1 MRRRGFFR
9 CDQRYRSIA
18 KGGRIG
24 PLPQLETTSVPQPAK
39 TAAKKRPIPTRRW
52 PVVKGGKMPAP
63 AHAGAE
69 DDVKIT
75 ALKLPPGTLSAEMDA
90 YFKKCDEKLGFV
102 PNVLKTF
109 AFDDG
114 KLKAFVDYRQQLVQ
128 NAANLSKLEIEMI
141 ATVVSSQNRCFYCI
155 TAHGNAVRQLGDPVL
170 GEMMVMNY
178 RAARLNKRQRA
189 MLDFAVK
196 LTNTPWEVEEEDRER
211 LRGAGFNDRD
221 IWDIA
226 SVAAF
231 YNMTNRLASATDM
244 RPNSVYHGQAR

>member
-1 MRRRGFFR
+1 
-9 CDQRYRSIA
+9 
-18 KGGRIG
+18 
-24 PLPQLETTSVPQPAK
+24 VPQSAK
-39 TAAKKRPIPTRRW
+39 NLPKKRPIPTRRS
-52 PVVKGGKMPAP
+52 PLVKGGKTAAP
-63 AHAGAE
+63 QSGAE

-75 ALKLPPGTLSAEMDA
+75 ALKLPPGKLSPEMEA
-90 YFKKCDEKLGFV
+90 YFKKCEEKLGFV
-102 PNVLKTF
+102 PNVLKAF
-109 AFDDG
+109 AFDDA
-114 KLKAFVDYRQQLVQ
+114 KLQAFVDYRQQLVQ
-128 NAANLSKLEIEMI
+128 NAENLSKLEIEMI

-178 RAARLNKRQRA
+178 RAARLDKRQRA

-196 LTNTPWEVEEEDRER
+196 LTTTPWEVEEEDRER
-211 LRGAGFNDRD
+211 LRRVGFNDRD

>member
-1 MRRRGFFR
+1 
-9 CDQRYRSIA
+9 
-18 KGGRIG
+18 
-24 PLPQLETTSVPQPAK
+24 VPQSAK
-39 TAAKKRPIPTRRW
+39 NLPKKRPIPTRRS
-52 PVVKGGKMPAP
+52 PLVKGGKTAAP
-63 AHAGAE
+63 PSGGE

-75 ALKLPPGTLSAEMDA
+75 ALKLPPGKLSPEMDA

-102 PNVLKTF
+102 PNVLKAF
-109 AFDDG
+109 AFDDA
-114 KLKAFVDYRQQLVQ
+114 KLQAFVDYRQELVQ
-128 NAANLSKLEIEMI
+128 NAENLSKLEIEMI

-155 TAHGNAVRQLGDPVL
+155 TAHGNAVRQLGDPVI

-178 RAARLNKRQRA
+178 RAARLDKRQRA

-196 LTNTPWEVEEEDRER
+196 LTTTPWEVEEEDRER
-211 LRGAGFNDRD
+211 LRRVGFNDRD

>member
-1 MRRRGFFR
+1 M
-9 CDQRYRSIA
+9 
-18 KGGRIG
+18 
-24 PLPQLETTSVPQPAK
+24 PQPTK
-39 TAAKKRPIPTRRW
+39 NAAKRRPAATRRS
-52 PVVKGGKMPAP
+52 PVIKAAKAQPAP
-63 AHAGAE
+63 HTGAE

-75 ALKLPPGTLSAEMDA
+75 ALKLPPGKLAGDGCLLQEVRR
-90 YFKKCDEKLGFV
+90 KLGFV
-102 PNVLKTF
+102 PNVLKAF
-109 AFDDG
+109 AFDDA
-114 KLKAFVDYRQQLVQ
+114 KLQAFVDYRQELVQ
-128 NAANLSKLEIEMI
+128 NAASLSKLEIEMI

-155 TAHGNAVRQLGDPVL
+155 TAHGNAVRQLGGPVL

-178 RAARLNKRQRA
+178 RAARLDKRQRA

-196 LTNTPWEVEEEDRER
+196 LTTQPWEVEEEDRAR
-211 LRGAGFNDRD
+211 LRRAGFNDRD

>member
-1 MRRRGFFR
+1 MP
-9 CDQRYRSIA
+9 QRTKY
-18 KGGRIG
+18 
-24 PLPQLETTSVPQPAK
+24 
-39 TAAKKRPIPTRRW
+39 AAKKRPAPIKRS
-52 PVVKGGKMPAP
+52 PVPRGAKAPAP
-63 AHAGAE
+63 AHTGAE

-75 ALKLPPGTLSAEMDA
+75 ALELPPGKLSPEMDA
-90 YFKKCDEKLGFV
+90 YFKKCEEKLGFV
-102 PNVLKTF
+102 PNVLKAF
-109 AFDDG
+109 AFDND
-114 KLKAFVDYRQQLVQ
+114 KLQAFVDYRQQLVQ

-155 TAHGNAVRQLGDPVL
+155 TAHGNAVRQFGGPVL

-178 RAARLNKRQRA
+178 RAARLDKRQRA

-196 LTNTPWEVEEEDRER
+196 LTVQPWEIEEEDRAR
-211 LRGAGFNDRD
+211 LRRAGFTDRD

-244 RPNSVYHGQAR
+244 RPNSVYHAQAR

>member
-1 MRRRGFFR
+1 
-9 CDQRYRSIA
+9 
-18 KGGRIG
+18 
-24 PLPQLETTSVPQPAK
+24 VPQSAK
-39 TAAKKRPIPTRRW
+39 NLPKKRPIPTRRS
-52 PVVKGGKMPAP
+52 PLVKGGKTAAP
-63 AHAGAE
+63 QSGAE

-75 ALKLPPGTLSAEMDA
+75 ALKLPPGKLSPEMDA

-102 PNVLKTF
+102 PNVLKAF
-109 AFDDG
+109 AFDDA
-114 KLKAFVDYRQQLVQ
+114 KLQAFVDYRQQLVQ
-128 NAANLSKLEIEMI
+128 NAENLSKLEIEMI
-141 ATVVSSQNRCFYCI
+141 ATAVSSQNRCFYCI

-178 RAARLNKRQRA
+178 RAARLSKRQRA

-196 LTNTPWEVEEEDRER
+196 LTTTPWEVEEEDRER
-211 LRGAGFNDRD
+211 LRHAGFNDRD